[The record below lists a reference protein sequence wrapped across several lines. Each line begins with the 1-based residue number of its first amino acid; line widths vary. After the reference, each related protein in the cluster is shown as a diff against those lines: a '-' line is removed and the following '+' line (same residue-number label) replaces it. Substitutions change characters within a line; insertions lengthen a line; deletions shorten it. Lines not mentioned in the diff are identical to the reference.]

1 MQRIDIVYK
10 AADYLRLSKEDGD
23 FSVSPQK
30 QESNSI
36 SSQRDLIRQF
46 VSKSPDIQLVAEF
59 CDDGYTGTNFDRPD
73 FKKMMDAVKAGEI
86 NCIIVKDLS
95 RFGRDYIESGRYIEK
110 IFPQMGVR
118 FIAINDHFDSAL
130 SNSNDNIILPFK
142 NLINDSYSRDISV
155 KVRTNLESK
164 RRRGEFI
171 ANFAVYGYARDPQD
185 KNKLVVDECA
195 AAVVRDIY
203 RWRIEGISAQKIAV
217 RLNEHGVLSPMEY
230 KQSNGSNYTTKFKT
244 GYQANWS
251 AVAVA
256 RILTN
261 PVYTG
266 TLVQGRRTTPNYKVK
281 NPIQKDESEWAR
293 IENAHEAIIRM
304 TEFNL
309 VQELQRTP
317 TRSGAGAENAYAL
330 SGKVFCAGCGKPVKR
345 LSACSDGRKYAYYNC
360 PDATTRPTRRNGHLV
375 SSGNQ
380 DGCQSCRISEK
391 ELESAVLATL
401 QAQIGVILDM
411 DQALAQA
418 DTLAWE
424 NREYNRLEARILA
437 QKEIIEKNKRLHAG
451 IYEDLVDGLISKEEY
466 NNLKQQ
472 FSLRIREAEEI
483 TARLNRECSDVK
495 ESLATQQDWL
505 AQFREYRNLT
515 SLTRSVIVH
524 LVARITLY
532 PDKKIELSLR
542 HKDQFAGIIE
552 FLGTLN
558 HQSLLQEPALTLNT
572 KEAV

>member
-1 MQRIDIVYK
+1 MQNSDIVYK

-36 SSQRDLIRQF
+36 SSQRDIIKQF
-46 VSKSPDIQLVAEF
+46 VERSPDIHLTAEF

-73 FKKMMDAVKAGEI
+73 FKKMMESVKAGEI

-118 FIAINDHFDSAL
+118 FIAINDHFDSAR

-155 KVRTNLESK
+155 KVRTNLEIK

-185 KNKLVVDECA
+185 KNKLIVDECA
-195 AAVVRDIY
+195 AAVVRDIF

-217 RLNEHGVLSPMEY
+217 RLNEHGILSPMEY
-230 KQSNGSNYTTKFKT
+230 KHSNGSNYSTKFKT
-244 GYQANWS
+244 NYQANWS
-251 AVAVA
+251 AVSVV

-266 TLVQGRRTTPNYKVK
+266 TLIQGRRTTPNYKVK
-281 NPIQKDESEWAR
+281 KSIQKDESEWAR
-293 IENAHEAIIRM
+293 VDNAHEAIIRI

-317 TRSGAGAENAYAL
+317 TRSGAGIESAYPL
-330 SGKVFCAGCGKPVKR
+330 SGKVFCGNCGKPVKR
-345 LSACSDGRKYAYYNC
+345 LSVCSGGKKYAYYNC
-360 PDATTRPTRRNGHLV
+360 PDAAIPSSRRNV
-375 SSGNQ
+375 QPSSPEIQ
-380 DGCQSCRISEK
+380 DACESCRISEK
-391 ELESAVLATL
+391 ELEAAVLATL

-411 DQALAQA
+411 DEALAQA
-418 DTLAWE
+418 DTLQWE
-424 NREYNRLEARILA
+424 NREYKRLEAQIFA
-437 QKEIIEKNKRLHAG
+437 QEEIIEKNNRLKAG
-451 IYEDLVDGLISKEEY
+451 IYEDLSDGLISKEEY
-466 NNLKQQ
+466 DNLKQQ
-472 FSLRIREAEEI
+472 FTLRIQDAKDI
-483 TARLNRECSDVK
+483 TARLNRECTDVK
-495 ESLATQQDWL
+495 ESLTTQQDWL
-505 AQFREYRNLT
+505 SQFRGYRNLT
-515 SLTRSVIVH
+515 SLTRPVIVH
-524 LVARITLY
+524 LVERIMLY
-532 PDKKIELSLR
+532 PGKEIKLSLR
-542 HKDQFAGIIE
+542 HKDQFSGIME
-552 FLGTLN
+552 FLRALN
-558 HQSLLQEPALTLNT
+558 CSPMPSASAPASNE